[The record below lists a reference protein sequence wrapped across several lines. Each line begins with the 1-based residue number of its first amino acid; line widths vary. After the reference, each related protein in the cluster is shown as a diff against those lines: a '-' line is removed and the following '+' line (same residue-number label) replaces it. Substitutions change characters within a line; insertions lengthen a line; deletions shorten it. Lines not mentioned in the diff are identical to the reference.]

1 MRKLAEERP
10 SGFNKLIL
18 PSEKKMLEDMLETA
32 LGTTRRKPGVRKT
45 VAKKT
50 VAKKAAVKKAAK

>member
-1 MRKLAEERP
+1 MRKLADERP

-18 PSEKKMLEDMLETA
+18 PSEKKMLEDLLETA